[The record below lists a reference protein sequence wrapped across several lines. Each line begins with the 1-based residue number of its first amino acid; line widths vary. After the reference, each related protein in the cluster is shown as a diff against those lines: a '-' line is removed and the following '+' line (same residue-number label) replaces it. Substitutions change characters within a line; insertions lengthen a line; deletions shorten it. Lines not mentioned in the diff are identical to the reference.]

1 MAPTIFVRCHSSD
14 RNPSYLDILNIQ
26 FDAFF
31 LTIFQKGNSWKKKIY
46 IYILE
51 ITSLKKQSAEGE
63 IELQIDWLLIETR
76 LELWKEVM
84 YMSVGIFFFFF
95 FFPFYHGSCNAE
107 IYIIKFETAYYNKWS
122 WWLNLLQRLL
132 LKDIVVTNG
141 SFAK

>member
-1 MAPTIFVRCHSSD
+1 M
-14 RNPSYLDILNIQ
+14 
-26 FDAFF
+26 
-31 LTIFQKGNSWKKKIY
+31 KKIY

-95 FFPFYHGSCNAE
+95 LSLLSRFVQRRNL
-107 IYIIKFETAYYNKWS
+107 YNK
-122 WWLNLLQRLL
+122 
-132 LKDIVVTNG
+132 I
-141 SFAK
+141 